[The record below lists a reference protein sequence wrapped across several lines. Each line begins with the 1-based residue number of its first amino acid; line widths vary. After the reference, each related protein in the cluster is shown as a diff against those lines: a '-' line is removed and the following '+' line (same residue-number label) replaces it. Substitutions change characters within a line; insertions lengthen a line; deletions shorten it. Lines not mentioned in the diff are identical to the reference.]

1 MARCLFGVP
10 LILLLASVASTQTPP
25 QSDPKAV
32 AFATQSIAALTNG
45 MATVDVTLSGNAIW
59 TTGTNTE
66 SGTATACGKTN
77 MESRLDSTL
86 SGGNRRKLR
95 RSAGGC
101 PQSAWIN
108 ASGQSS
114 PCASHNCWTDAVHAR
129 DDLHSPELFGTS
141 DGSRPSVN
149 HDVLYTE

>member
-1 MARCLFGVP
+1 MARCVFGAP
-10 LILLLASVASTQTPP
+10 LVLLLASVASTQTPP

-45 MATVDVTLSGNAIW
+45 TATADVTLSGNAIW

-66 SGTATACGKTN
+66 SGTSTAYGKTN

-86 SGGNRRKLR
+86 SGGNRRELR
-95 RSAGGC
+95 NSARGC

-114 PCASHNCWTDAVHAR
+114 PSAPQNCWTDVLHPR
-129 DDLHSPELFGTS
+129 DNLHSPELFGTS
-141 DGSRPSVN
+141 AGSRPSVN
-149 HDVLYTE
+149 HDVLHTE